1 SRRRPGYN
9 PRVSAAPTRA
19 SPPGPAI
26 LQARAAGATGPRIFV
41 LSGPA
46 GAGKDSLIEAI
57 RRRELGIT
65 VVATCT
71 TRGPR
76 ENEVPGLHY
85 QFLSRQEFEGL
96 RDRGELLEYA
106 EYAGH
111 YYGVPKRGVRE
122 ALAQGRDVLLKIEVQ
137 GAAAVRRQ
145 VPGAVFIFITPPDLQ
160 ELERRLRA
168 RGTEEEHELRRRLET
183 ARRELERI
191 PDYDYLIIN

>member
-1 SRRRPGYN
+1 ML
-9 PRVSAAPTRA
+9 PRV
-19 SPPGPAI
+19 
-26 LQARAAGATGPRIFV
+26 FV

-57 RRRELGIT
+57 RRRDLSIA

-76 ENEVPGLHY
+76 ENEIPGVHY
-85 QFLSRQEFEGL
+85 QFLSRRAFEDL

-106 EYAGH
+106 EYAGN

-122 ALAQGRDVLLKIEVQ
+122 ALARGSDVLLKIEVQ

-145 VPGAVFIFITPPDLQ
+145 VPGAVFVFLTPPDLQ

-168 RGTEEEHELRRRLET
+168 RGTEDEGELRRRLET

-191 PDYDYLIIN
+191 PDYDYLIINYAGRLEAAADQFEHIVHAERCRIDVPPVQL